1 MSFGF
6 YVPSEEYVE
15 SIREMCDVFLGGATR
30 KEEDKPMNKTNN
42 KALKEM
48 EGTYTLTIEG
58 NKIKLVDKE
67 GNVGMARCH
76 PDDEFSL
83 EAGMKEALAKLEE
96 DKEAI
101 KVGDMVEIVMPGL
114 SYSTLG
120 YDFFERNNIM
130 CYAIHYRF
138 GVTPERG
145 TKGKVV
151 RVTDS
156 NSYVI
161 SVRKDKEY
169 GDKDYTDIVCF
180 DTIYIVGE
188 SGLRKVD
195 SIHA

>member
-1 MSFGF
+1 MELFAWMDNEGHMRI
-6 YVPSEEYVE
+6 EEK
-15 SIREMCDVFLGGATR
+15 
-30 KEEDKPMNKTNN
+30 KEKASKLNN
-42 KALKEM
+42 KAPKEM
-48 EGTYTLTIEG
+48 EGTYTLAIKG
-58 NKIKLVDKE
+58 NKIKLIDKE

-76 PDDEFSL
+76 PKDEFSL
-83 EAGMKEALAKLEE
+83 EAGMKKAFAKLEE

-101 KVGDMVEIVMPGL
+101 KVGDMVEVILPGH
-114 SYSTLG
+114 SYSVLDS
-120 YDFFERNNIM
+120 DFFERNNIM

-151 RVTDS
+151 RVTDN

-169 GDKDYTDIVCF
+169 GDKGYTDIVCF

-195 SIHA
+195 SIHV